1 MREPV
6 ITVKNISKSYNIS
19 HEMKATAGNVT
30 FRDAIINTLKK
41 PKELLTGHIMKKE
54 KFWALKGIDFEI
66 NKGEVVGII
75 GKNGSGKSTLLK
87 IMSRITEPT
96 TGEIVMNG
104 RVASLLE
111 VGTGFHPELTGRENV
126 YFNGSILGMKKKE
139 IDAKFDE
146 IVAFSEVEKFLDT
159 PVKFY
164 SSGMY
169 VRLAFAVAAHLDPDI
184 LIVDEVL
191 AVGDAAFQ
199 KKCLGKMKQSA
210 AEGRT
215 VLFVSHSMQSV
226 KALCTK
232 AIWIDRGKIVKAG
245 NMEEVTDAY
254 SLTAVSQNGD
264 ISKIQRTTT
273 ISNEANIT
281 NLVLKSKG
289 QKGQLIDPTKELS
302 IEFVINSKKSID
314 NVVVHCGITN
324 SGQTVLRFMSEYTNK
339 SFNLKKGK
347 NIIICKTPP
356 SNLTGGIYNVDCS
369 IQHKGKEG
377 SGLIDE
383 VFDATSFSVKEY
395 PVPSGENF
403 LTQKEAS
410 YYLEHEWNQEGI
422 N

>member
-6 ITVKNISKSYNIS
+6 ITVKNVSKSYNIS
-19 HEMKATAGNVT
+19 HEMKANAGTVT

-184 LIVDEVL
+184 LIIDEVL

-215 VLFVSHSMQSV
+215 VLFVSHSMQAVQS
-226 KALCTK
+226 LCSK
-232 AIWIDRGKIVKAG
+232 AILLEKGKILEMGSTEKVYRKYLGA
-245 NMEEVTDAY
+245 
-254 SLTAVSQNGD
+254 
-264 ISKIQRTTT
+264 K
-273 ISNEANIT
+273 
-281 NLVLKSKG
+281 
-289 QKGQLIDPTKELS
+289 
-302 IEFVINSKKSID
+302 
-314 NVVVHCGITN
+314 
-324 SGQTVLRFMSEYTNK
+324 
-339 SFNLKKGK
+339 KKGK
-347 NIIICKTPP
+347 TTFTNFRAVDEGRKKVSINQIKLLNSSNNPSSIFSYNDEMNIILKLSSIAEKFDELRVDVNVIAEDGHRIACFTGNSKDIQSNEVKVKIKNLLLSSGLYTANVSLISNNSLVEYFIPEAFNFEVQESSELVSGS
-356 SNLTGGIYNVDCS
+356 SNLYYKIV
-369 IQHKGKEG
+369 
-377 SGLIDE
+377 E
-383 VFDATSFSVKEY
+383 VS
-395 PVPSGENF
+395 
-403 LTQKEAS
+403 
-410 YYLEHEWNQEGI
+410 
-422 N
+422 

>member
-1 MREPV
+1 MNEPV
-6 ITVKNISKSYNIS
+6 ISVKNISKSYKIN
-19 HEMKATAGNVT
+19 HELRADVGNVT
-30 FRDAIINTLKK
+30 FRDAIVRTLKK
-41 PKELLTGHIMKKE
+41 PKELLTGHVMKKE
-54 KFWALKGIDFEI
+54 KFWALNDVSFDVM
-66 NKGEVVGII
+66 KGEVVGII

-87 IMSRITEPT
+87 VMSRITEPT
-96 TGEIVMNG
+96 KGKIVMNG

-111 VGTGFHPELTGRENV
+111 VGTGFHPELSGRENI

-199 KKCLGKMKQSA
+199 KKCLGKMKDVAGQ
-210 AEGRT
+210 GRT
-215 VLFVSHSMQSV
+215 VLFVSHSMPSV

-232 AIWIDRGKIVKAG
+232 AIWLDKGKIVKVG

-254 SLTAVSQNGD
+254 SSTSVTHDSNLAKRPRT
-264 ISKIQRTTT
+264 SKI
-273 ISNEANIT
+273 SGEAQIT
-281 NLVLKSKG
+281 SLVIKSEG
-289 QKGQLIDPTKELS
+289 QKGPLVDPTKSLNL
-302 IEFVINSKKSID
+302 EFTIKAKENVD
-314 NVVVHCGITN
+314 NVVVHCGVIN
-324 SGQTVLRFMSEYTNK
+324 GGQTVVRFMSEFTNNAFK
-339 SFNLKKGK
+339 LKKGINK
-347 NIIICKTPP
+347 IVCKTAP
-356 SNLTGGIYNVDCS
+356 SNLTGGIYTVDCS
-369 IQHKGKEG
+369 ILHPGREG
-377 SGLIDE
+377 VGHIDE
-383 VFDATSFSVKEY
+383 VFDATSFGVKEY

-410 YYLEHEWNQEGI
+410 YYLENKWEIEN
-422 N
+422 

>member
-1 MREPV
+1 MNKPV
-6 ITVKNISKSYNIS
+6 ITVKNISKSYNIN
-19 HEMKATAGNVT
+19 HEMKASAGNVT
-30 FRDAIINTLKK
+30 FRDAIIDTLKK

-146 IVAFSEVEKFLDT
+146 IVAFSEIEKFLDT

-199 KKCLGKMKQSA
+199 KKCLGKMKDVA
-210 AEGRT
+210 GEGRT
-215 VLFVSHSMQSV
+215 VIFVSHSMNAV
-226 KALCTK
+226 KQLCKK
-232 AIWIDRGKIVKAG
+232 AILIDKGKIKMAGNVENVFKEYNKFGQVEKSGVYKNESDDLFASVELINKNKKSSIFTPNDSLVMNILTKNNILKGKFALEFRIKNSNGEIVGFSSSLLSKQKKYYPGDKIKVRIDRLNLIEDSYVVDLIARDPGKRHLTNWWDEICFDVKG
-245 NMEEVTDAY
+245 NVDPHYPINVSVSDNLGSFILEEV
-254 SLTAVSQNGD
+254 
-264 ISKIQRTTT
+264 
-273 ISNEANIT
+273 
-281 NLVLKSKG
+281 
-289 QKGQLIDPTKELS
+289 
-302 IEFVINSKKSID
+302 
-314 NVVVHCGITN
+314 
-324 SGQTVLRFMSEYTNK
+324 EYTD
-339 SFNLKKGK
+339 G
-347 NIIICKTPP
+347 
-356 SNLTGGIYNVDCS
+356 
-369 IQHKGKEG
+369 
-377 SGLIDE
+377 
-383 VFDATSFSVKEY
+383 
-395 PVPSGENF
+395 
-403 LTQKEAS
+403 
-410 YYLEHEWNQEGI
+410 
-422 N
+422 